1 MEKHSSRKR
10 MEKEEEIK
18 HLVYGFYFDFTP
30 HAGFAGGRGRRGG
43 NISSQVFCRYS
54 CVGQR
59 EMSVLST
66 SEKLTEEASSSP
78 TGLIFQTYYQKRKC
92 Q

>member
-1 MEKHSSRKR
+1 M
-10 MEKEEEIK
+10 
-18 HLVYGFYFDFTP
+18 DFSLTLLP
-30 HAGFAGGRGRRGG
+30 MQGLQGAG